1 MLFIHK
7 SQNQFVMSST
17 DQNNKIIVV
26 GFAILFLAI
35 GMLILQVMKQNTL
48 LKKSNTQLSELI
60 QVKESE
66 IKETSESLDT
76 LIMSRQHLEKQLEN
90 DPDFKKSFAQ
100 LRNKYPN
107 FDNIKQ
113 ELMKSKGNR
122 RAFHQIVSE
131 INNYSTELMH
141 IVGKERSESLSQAK
155 RDAIAPYKV
164 KLQQVSDKTG
174 NLEKE
179 LADTRT
185 KLSEA
190 LAQIDFWK
198 QRAGREET
206 DKNIAQRELAVWKQK
221 ANDLQKQLA
230 AEQGVASTYKASS
243 ENWQN
248 KHTQVKQ
255 NLNIAVDKID
265 NLKLLAP
272 TVQVLFK
279 GKPLKD
285 YDKNVGIQGI
295 KRKKKLEK
303 FLVIHHISAEL
314 QEQLFGSSTSKSVKV
329 EIRGNSF
336 FDSQSMNLSKT
347 NGGQLDI
354 SHLPLGK
361 TYYVKIGTDG
371 SLTQNN
377 SFEFRL

>member
-1 MLFIHK
+1 MI
-7 SQNQFVMSST
+7 
-17 DQNNKIIVV
+17 NNKIIVV

-243 ENWQN
+243 ENSIYKVWQE
-248 KHTQVKQ
+248 
-255 NLNIAVDKID
+255 
-265 NLKLLAP
+265 
-272 TVQVLFK
+272 
-279 GKPLKD
+279 G
-285 YDKNVGIQGI
+285 
-295 KRKKKLEK
+295 
-303 FLVIHHISAEL
+303 
-314 QEQLFGSSTSKSVKV
+314 
-329 EIRGNSF
+329 
-336 FDSQSMNLSKT
+336 
-347 NGGQLDI
+347 
-354 SHLPLGK
+354 
-361 TYYVKIGTDG
+361 
-371 SLTQNN
+371 
-377 SFEFRL
+377 